1 MTKTLNALTKVSIN
15 HRDNIFIQKNKL
27 KQFRVLINYS
37 RLSVVSREITHD
49 GFGIEEKT
57 YS

>member
-27 KQFRVLINYS
+27 KTGQ
-37 RLSVVSREITHD
+37 SVN
-49 GFGIEEKT
+49 
-57 YS
+57 

>member
-1 MTKTLNALTKVSIN
+1 MPLQRYQLIIET
-15 HRDNIFIQKNKL
+15 IFLSKKNKL

-49 GFGIEEKT
+49 GFRIEEKT
-57 YS
+57 YF